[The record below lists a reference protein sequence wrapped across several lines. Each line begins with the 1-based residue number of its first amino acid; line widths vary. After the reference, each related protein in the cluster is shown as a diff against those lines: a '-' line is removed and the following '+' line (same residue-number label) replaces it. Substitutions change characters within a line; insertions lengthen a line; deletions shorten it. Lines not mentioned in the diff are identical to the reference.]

1 MIQSNFPSIYEF
13 HKIQGW
19 APNFIPKIAED
30 GYERGGADE
39 VVTVEED
46 EAIMYAK
53 ELSTKEGIFTGIS
66 GGATFAS
73 AMKIAERDG
82 VKGNIL
88 VMLPDTMERYLSTD
102 LFKDIEYDMNEEE
115 HKLARTTPNFLMD

>member
-1 MIQSNFPSIYEF
+1 MDVHEKYEF

-30 GYERGGADE
+30 GYEMGLADE
-39 VVTVEED
+39 VVRIEED
-46 EAIMYAK
+46 DAIMYAK

-73 AMKIAERDG
+73 AMKIAEREG
-82 VKGNIL
+82 KGNIL
-88 VMLPDTMERYLSTD
+88 AMLPDTMERYLSTD
-102 LFKDIEYDMNEEE
+102 LFEDIGEDMNEEE
-115 HKLARTTPNFLMD
+115 KKIARLTPNYLMD